1 MSEAPGVNFD
11 TRVPADSSTI
21 ASNIRHTLSLGLRDA
36 DDEPLETLTVIANG
50 PSALDWPGW
59 TDRNAA
65 SERPTLALN
74 GALKLFAERGMAPSF
89 WAACDP
95 QALVANFLTDAPRS
109 TQYLVA
115 SKCHA
120 DVFDALAGR
129 DVRLWHVDE
138 DGTPPGLRTVQP
150 SSSITGT
157 ALALMRALGW
167 RKFEVWGWDA
177 CFING
182 LDHAAPQPIAPIN
195 VVTVVLGEGPDA
207 KGFHTTP
214 TWAHEAEG
222 AWKRLWGADYQV
234 DVRGPGLIAEM
245 LRFQGVTKQTEGLA
259 A

>member
-1 MSEAPGVNFD
+1 MAGDQAVAGIERGEHSREFRAAPGAH
-11 TRVPADSSTI
+11 RVQQRPG
-21 ASNIRHTLSLGLRDA
+21 R
-36 DDEPLETLTVIANG
+36 
-50 PSALDWPGW
+50 SA
-59 TDRNAA
+59 R
-65 SERPTLALN
+65 E
-74 GALKLFAERGMAPSF
+74 
-89 WAACDP
+89 
-95 QALVANFLTDAPRS
+95 
-109 TQYLVA
+109 
-115 SKCHA
+115 
-120 DVFDALAGR
+120 DVALAGR